1 MLRML
6 AKPPQLGLASRRA
19 FKAAALT
26 IELAGGRPD
35 CCSMSGGVV
44 FPTCIYH
51 PGWRIF
57 LLPTSCERPLL
68 LAEAVELVTRRKN
81 ESALIVRLSTDL
93 EPPVSFVTLDAIVR
107 LDGEVI
113 VRSGLLP
120 CARDG
125 DPQLALVPQD
135 ASSPALVLGSE
146 GLVPH
151 RGAAGEEAWDVETG
165 ISKAAAFFRNQ
176 IWGGL

>member
-19 FKAAALT
+19 LKAAALT

-35 CCSMSGGVV
+35 CCSIGGGGV

-51 PGWRIF
+51 PGWGLF
-57 LLPTSCERPLL
+57 LLPTSCERPLH
-68 LAEAVELVTRRKN
+68 LAEAVALVKRMKN

-93 EPPVSFVTLDAIVR
+93 DPPISFVTLDAVVR
-107 LDGEVI
+107 SEGEV
-113 VRSGLLP
+113 VVLAGLLP
-120 CARDG
+120 CVREDNS
-125 DPQLALVPQD
+125 QLALVPRG
-135 ASSPALVLGSE
+135 ASSPTLVLGSE
-146 GLVPH
+146 GLVAH
-151 RGAAGEEAWDVETG
+151 RGADGEDAWDVGTG
-165 ISKAAAFFRNQ
+165 ISEAAAFFRGR